1 MTSVTRNRSIPEV
14 PDLTLEEKIG
24 QMLCL
29 GWSAPDCLLQMN
41 EQARE
46 CIAEMKAGGMII
58 MSRNVSHNQQ
68 PLPPVDSEAVS
79 NMLHEMQSAAEI
91 PLFIATDQE
100 GGRVARF
107 GAAPFTRMPSA
118 LTIGQRGDE
127 ELAYQA
133 AFVTAQEL
141 ASVGVNWNFAPTAD
155 INSNPANPVIGDRSF
170 GATATV
176 VDPMVRA
183 QVKGYQDGGILAC
196 AKHFP
201 GHGDTSQDSHFDLPT
216 LPFGSEI
223 MQERELVP
231 FIGAI
236 QAGVG
241 AIMTAHILFPALDA
255 EFPAT
260 LSHPILTG
268 LLREKLGFEGLI
280 VTDCLEMKAIADH
293 WGTARAAVLAAKAG
307 ADVLLICHTL
317 ARQHETRD
325 ALLAAARSGELP
337 EAQIDDSVTRILAAK
352 RRLASVSPPSLSWL
366 QSPERDALRDA
377 FETPA
382 NTLPTTLGES
392 VPGV

>member
-58 MSRNVSHNQQ
+58 MSRNVSPNQQ

-307 ADVLLICHTL
+307 ADVLLI
-317 ARQHETRD
+317 
-325 ALLAAARSGELP
+325 
-337 EAQIDDSVTRILAAK
+337 
-352 RRLASVSPPSLSWL
+352 
-366 QSPERDALRDA
+366 
-377 FETPA
+377 
-382 NTLPTTLGES
+382 
-392 VPGV
+392 